1 MQIAVMGHCL
11 NTLLPANERTLENR
25 VRAAA
30 DAGIAHV
37 EPFGGTWPV
46 DVDPRQ
52 TAERVRR
59 EGERRG
65 VSFPAFGS
73 NTRLGDRGVGAGLV
87 PARGAGTSPAPTL
100 AALKREVEACQILGA
115 TVLTTAAIDAQ
126 PVTPAAAAGFG
137 LPFERAIGG
146 LLEPLREL
154 AEYAAE
160 RGVRIAVLNHCALVY
175 LSWHQEWLIRLAGH
189 PAAGAAVDPGNYL
202 YYGCEA
208 PEEATRRL
216 APHAAMLRIGDWRPR
231 AEAAVREE
239 FARSGR
245 LSLWESAPLGEG
257 VVDHLRCLQLL
268 READYKGMVS
278 LKSPGPPIPDAAA
291 ALRRAL
297 DRLRSWVEER

>member
-1 MQIAVMGHCL
+1 MQITVMGHCL
-11 NTLLPANERTLENR
+11 NALLPPDQRAVEDR
-25 VRAAA
+25 VRVAAET
-30 DAGIAHV
+30 GIAYV
-37 EPFGGTWPV
+37 EPFGGTWPA

-65 VSFPAFGS
+65 VAFPAFGS
-73 NTRLGDRGVGAGLV
+73 NTRLGPAGDGG
-87 PARGAGTSPAPTL
+87 R
-100 AALKREVEACQILGA
+100 AALETLKRELEACQILGA
-115 TVLTTAAIDAQ
+115 GVLTTAAIDAP
-126 PVTPAAAAGFG
+126 PVDAASGVS

-175 LSWHQEWLIRLAGH
+175 LSWHQEWLVRLADH

-202 YYGCEA
+202 YYGGEA

-216 APHAAMLRIGDWRPR
+216 ASHAALVRIGDWRPR
-231 AEAAVREE
+231 SEAAVREE

-257 VVDHLRCLQLL
+257 VVDHVRCLQLL
-268 READYKGMVS
+268 RATGYDGIVS
-278 LKSPGPPIPDAAA
+278 LKSPGPPIPDAPE

-297 DRLRSWVEER
+297 DRLRGWVEEV

>member
-11 NTLLPANERTLENR
+11 NALLPPDQRSIENR

-30 DAGIAHV
+30 DAGIAQV
-37 EPFGGTWPV
+37 EPFGGTWPAE
-46 DVDPRQ
+46 VDPRR
-52 TAERVRR
+52 TAEVVRQ
-59 EGERRG
+59 EGDRRG

-73 NTRLGDRGVGAGLV
+73 NTRLGEPGE
-87 PARGAGTSPAPTL
+87 RGAVSL
-100 AALKREVEACQILGA
+100 AALKREVDACQILGA
-115 TVLTTAAIDAQ
+115 RVLTTAAIDAQ
-126 PVTPAAAAGFG
+126 PVTPDASVGFG
-137 LPFERAIGG
+137 VPFEGAIGG
-146 LLEPLREL
+146 LLGPLREL
-154 AEYAAE
+154 AEYAEA

-175 LSWHQEWLIRLAGH
+175 LSWHQEWLIRLADH

-216 APHAAMLRIGDWRPR
+216 AAHAAMIRIGDWRPR
-231 AEAAVREE
+231 PEEAVREE

-268 READYKGMVS
+268 RAAGYDGVVS

-291 ALRRAL
+291 ALRQAL
-297 DRLRSWVEER
+297 DRLRRWVEEA